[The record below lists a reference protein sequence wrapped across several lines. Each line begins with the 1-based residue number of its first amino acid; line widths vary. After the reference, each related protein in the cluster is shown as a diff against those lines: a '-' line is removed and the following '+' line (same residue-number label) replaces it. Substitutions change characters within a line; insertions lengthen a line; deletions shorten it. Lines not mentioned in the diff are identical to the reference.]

1 MSTQT
6 DLLKILEENRG
17 EPVSGE
23 ALAEKLSLSRS
34 AVWKAIKGLRDKGY
48 QITSKTRQGYT
59 LCKSN
64 DILSAASIAPW
75 LKDPAQADRLEVY
88 PSLDSTNSFGKE
100 RALAGAPDGT
110 VIIAESQTGGRGRM
124 GRTFFSPGGSGIYL
138 SIILR
143 PGTAISQSLFITIAA
158 SVLIRQAIA
167 DVTGLE
173 PEIKWVNDLYIKDK
187 KICGILTEAA
197 ADFETG
203 NIDYIVLGAGINF
216 TEPKQGFPE
225 ELNSVAG
232 ALFKEAPDGQLRSR
246 LAAELVNRLSRLTR
260 IPEAGAV
267 MADYRKHS
275 MVIGKPV
282 TILNGRE
289 PLEGVVSDIND
300 AGHLILKK
308 DDGTFQSIVS
318 GEVSLRLR

>member
-1 MSTQT
+1 M
-6 DLLKILEENRG
+6 
-17 EPVSGE
+17 
-23 ALAEKLSLSRS
+23 
-34 AVWKAIKGLRDKGY
+34 
-48 QITSKTRQGYT
+48 
-59 LCKSN
+59 
-64 DILSAASIAPW
+64 
-75 LKDPAQADRLEVY
+75 
-88 PSLDSTNSFGKE
+88 
-100 RALAGAPDGT
+100 
-110 VIIAESQTGGRGRM
+110 
-124 GRTFFSPGGSGIYL
+124 
-138 SIILR
+138 ILR
-143 PGTAISQSLFITIAA
+143 PGTAIRQSLFITIAA

-225 ELNSVAG
+225 ELQPVAG
-232 ALFKEAPDGQLRSR
+232 ALFKEAPNGQLRSR
-246 LAAELVNRLSRLTR
+246 LAAELVNCLSRLTC

-289 PLEGVVSDIND
+289 TLEGVVSDIND

>member
-1 MSTQT
+1 MSTQA
-6 DLLKILEENRG
+6 DILKILEENRG

-23 ALAEKLSLSRS
+23 GLAEKLGLSRS
-34 AVWKAIKGLRDKGY
+34 AVWKAIKALRDKGY
-48 QITSKTRQGYT
+48 QIESKTNRGYT
-59 LCKSN
+59 LCAAN
-64 DILSAASIAPW
+64 DILSAASITPW
-75 LKDPAQADRLEVY
+75 LSDPSLADRLEVY

-100 RALAGAPDGT
+100 RALAGAPHGT
-110 VIIAESQTGGRGRM
+110 AIIAESQTGGRGRM
-124 GRTFFSPGGSGIYL
+124 GRAFFSPGGSGLYL
-138 SIILR
+138 SMILR

-173 PEIKWVNDLYIKDK
+173 PEIKWVNDLYLKEK

-225 ELNSVAG
+225 DLQSVAG
-232 ALFKEAPDGQLRSR
+232 ALFKETPEGPLRSR
-246 LAAELVNRLSRLTR
+246 LAAELVNRLSRLT
-260 IPEAGAV
+260 PLPAPGAI
-267 MADYRKHS
+267 MEDYRRHS
-275 MVIGKPV
+275 MVIGRPV
-282 TILNGRE
+282 TLFRGKE
-289 PLEGVVSDIND
+289 TLEGVVSDIND
-300 AGHLILKK
+300 EGHLILKK
-308 DDGTFQSIVS
+308 DDGTSVSIVS